1 MNSIWEVTLFCSI
14 AYELTMESDIS
25 EENIRTRLMRSAVT
39 HYTKKLRK
47 LLDDP
52 ELNSDAIHYLKKDL
66 LDEKEFAEKVK
77 LRLQKEV
84 YEWDSE
90 IGKKPALKF
99 EDERKVIV
107 SALQSYLKVL
117 QKSKEEVIEKLGTTP
132 NLEKLHHEVK
142 YCSEYIDFIHKQFSE
157 NT

>member
-1 MNSIWEVTLFCSI
+1 MNNIWEVTLFYSI
-14 AYELTMESDIS
+14 ADEMTMESDIS
-25 EENIRTRLMRSAVT
+25 EKNTRTRLMRSAVT
-39 HYTKKLRK
+39 HYTEKLRK

-77 LRLQKEV
+77 LRLQKEG

-90 IGKKPALKF
+90 IGKKPALEF

-107 SALQSYLKVL
+107 SAMQSYLKFL

-142 YCSEYIDFIHKQFSE
+142 YCSEYIDFIHQQFPE
-157 NT
+157 KT